1 MFNESTG
8 GKAEPENT
16 AANENLIILPFNIS
30 SSESVYRI
38 ELKSDGT
45 GKIIY
50 SDFSED
56 FEEFDHEIKIGELAA
71 EIDQAM
77 KNELSGQFELNT
89 LEPEEIAGIRQEMTE
104 ERLTEVFWEQINPT
118 LEDPFFRAF
127 DDDLWGEE
135 FRCEQGTV
143 EELTAFLKLSLLTEK
158 AIKEPDDYLI
168 VEAENEVDAAGLC
181 DGSYYSERI
190 AELVGIACAYFQPQG
205 FTYDYNDGCYD
216 RMSGYSHNSETIHI
230 PLAEFA
236 RLPTR
241 EKMLGMKELRKQL
254 TQMNVPPEQISKLT
268 SF

>member
-1 MFNESTG
+1 MFSESTG
-8 GKAEPENT
+8 GKAEPENS
-16 AANENLIILPFNIS
+16 AVDEKLIILQFNIS
-30 SSESVYRI
+30 SSESVYQI
-38 ELKSDGT
+38 QLKSDGT

-50 SDFSED
+50 SDFPED
-56 FEEFDHEIKIGELAA
+56 FEEFDHEIKVKKIAA
-71 EIDQAM
+71 EIDEEM
-77 KNELSGQFELNT
+77 KAELSELPEQKI
-89 LEPEEIAGIRQEMTE
+89 LEPEEIAEIRQEMTE

-158 AIKEPDDYLI
+158 EIKEPDDYLI
-168 VEAENEVDAAGLC
+168 LEAENEVDAAGLC
-181 DGSYYSERI
+181 DGSYYTERI
-190 AELVGIACAYFQPQG
+190 AELVGIACAFFQPQG
-205 FTYDYNDGCYD
+205 FSYDYNDGCYD

-230 PLAEFA
+230 PLSEFA